1 MQEGY
6 GSEASNEGGTDRL
19 FKERCGQFPKKKKK
33 QMKCYG
39 VTTVLPNKIIHHDSY
54 ILKTIYLLAIAVHR
68 IL

>member
-19 FKERCGQFPKKKKK
+19 IKERCGQFPKKKK
-33 QMKCYG
+33 MKCYSL
-39 VTTVLPNKIIHHDSY
+39 TTVLPNKIIHHDSY